1 MAAIDTAITKN
12 ASGAMS
18 LFPSLREELLVL
30 QRKPLTYLTAPPFRW
45 LWAVFFS
52 TYAAANTADT
62 LSRANGMSH
71 TMPVLV
77 SSTAANM
84 SSAMAKDSA
93 FAKMYGVT
101 APRPVPLGSYGCFFM
116 RDIVSM
122 AFFFTLPPLLSAE
135 LQARGAG
142 KTTSDVSSQFL
153 LPVAVQVVSNP
164 WHLLGL
170 NLYNEPKATAAERVQ
185 TVKHQLPLTI
195 VARLLRIVPAFS
207 LGARSTKRCERQSRT
222 GTGRQWERRCVRLIL
237 LVFLYGLSLSS
248 RHEARFCPYC
258 PLLLEFLPCK
268 RQAMWDSYKAADS
281 LCLKPSY
288 CSESRRRGASWR
300 PCGEATRRWRRTC
313 IAYAILAEPT
323 TAPSKGR

>member
-1 MAAIDTAITKN
+1 MQPSSSSEVKQSDGLTRRLLGDIGAAAISAALAAPFVAAIDTAITKN

-52 TYAAANTADT
+52 TYAAANTANT

-185 TVKHQLPLTI
+185 TVKRQLPLTI
-195 VARLLRIVPAFS
+195 VARMLRIVPAFS
-207 LGARSTKRCERQSRT
+207 LG
-222 GTGRQWERRCVRLIL
+222 G
-237 LVFLYGLSLSS
+237 SLNKTL
-248 RHEARFCPYC
+248 REAVHGPA
-258 PLLLEFLPCK
+258 LEGNGK
-268 RQAMWDSYKAADS
+268 DVA
-281 LCLKPSY
+281 
-288 CSESRRRGASWR
+288 
-300 PCGEATRRWRRTC
+300 
-313 IAYAILAEPT
+313 
-323 TAPSKGR
+323 